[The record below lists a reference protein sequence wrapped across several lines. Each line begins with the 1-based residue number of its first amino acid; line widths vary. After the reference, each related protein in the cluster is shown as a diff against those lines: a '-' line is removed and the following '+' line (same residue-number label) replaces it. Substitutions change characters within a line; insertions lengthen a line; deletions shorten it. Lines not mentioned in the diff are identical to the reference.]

1 MADDAQPADVY
12 ADQFTVSVGPY
23 GVSITFSLTQPHPAP
38 GQPPQRRDLV
48 TVRMSLE
55 HTKVMAMILHRQL
68 KNYEREN
75 SIEIPIPYSLYQQL
89 GLAPEDW

>member
-1 MADDAQPADVY
+1 MADEGQPLDVY
-12 ADQFTVSVGPY
+12 SDQFTVTVGPY
-23 GVSITFSLTQPHPAP
+23 GISLTFSLTQPHPAP

-55 HTKVMAMILHRQL
+55 HAKVMAMIVRRQL

-75 SIEIPIPYSLYQQL
+75 SVEIPIPYSLYQQL
-89 GLAPEDW
+89 NLAPEDW